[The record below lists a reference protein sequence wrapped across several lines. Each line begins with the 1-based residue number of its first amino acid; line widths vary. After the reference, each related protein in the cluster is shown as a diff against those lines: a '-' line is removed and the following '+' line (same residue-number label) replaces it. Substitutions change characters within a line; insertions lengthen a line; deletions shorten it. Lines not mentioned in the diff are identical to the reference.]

1 MQCQPYF
8 SKTKR
13 VVRFVY
19 RGVYGAVFTF
29 CVGAT
34 FVNVVGFPA
43 SVAGASMR
51 PTFNDPA
58 NDRASSRLSIS
69 RSSLGSWLGLD
80 VDWVF
85 VNCWAARGFD
95 VRRGEIVIFTSPK
108 GILSPTNTSC
118 T

>member
-1 MQCQPYF
+1 MQCQAMQCQPYC

-51 PTFNDPA
+51 PTFNDPTS
-58 NDRASSRLSIS
+58 DRAS
-69 RSSLGSWLGLD
+69 
-80 VDWVF
+80 
-85 VNCWAARGFD
+85 RGA
-95 VRRGEIVIFTSPK
+95 IQ
-108 GILSPTNTSC
+108 
-118 T
+118 